1 MSTPSG
7 DEQGWFPYA
16 FGLIQ
21 TSLLGL
27 VGYVSKLLRDLRKDQ
42 SEIRK
47 DVADVKTEQVKQGVE
62 LKMSREEHNRRLTDL
77 EHKQDK

>member
-1 MSTPSG
+1 MNPN
-7 DEQGWFPYA
+7 EQGWLPYA

-47 DVADVKTEQVKQGVE
+47 DVANVKTEQVKQGVE
-62 LKMSREEHNRRLTDL
+62 LKMSREEHNRRLTEL
-77 EHKQDK
+77 EHKKDK